1 MFGGTNGQRCIGVHG
16 VSNVLFESRGGG
28 RAGWFVGLLPVVVL
42 LLAEYNWLLSVDVGV
57 KQRGVQGGVG
67 HNVDGASW
75 PVWVLCGCVGQEVE
89 EENEVWLHGGGVP
102 KVCKCFTASNAEI
115 TQVFRGSAPPLSP
128 QASGSLETKSKQ
140 TNNL

>member
-89 EENEVWLHGGGVP
+89 EENEVWLHGVVEGCQKFASVLQPATQKLP
-102 KVCKCFTASNAEI
+102 KFFGA
-115 TQVFRGSAPPLSP
+115 L
-128 QASGSLETKSKQ
+128 L
-140 TNNL
+140 LL

>member
-42 LLAEYNWLLSVDVGV
+42 LLAEYNWLLCVDVGV

-75 PVWVLCGCVGQEVE
+75 PVWVLCGCVAQEVE
-89 EENEVWLHGGGVP
+89 EENEVWLHGGEGAKLP
-102 KVCKCFTASNAEI
+102 KFQSL
-115 TQVFRGSAPPLSP
+115 QVFYSQQRQRRHFELPKFFGAL
-128 QASGSLETKSKQ
+128 L
-140 TNNL
+140 LL

>member
-42 LLAEYNWLLSVDVGV
+42 LLAEYNWLLCVDVGV

-75 PVWVLCGCVGQEVE
+75 PVWVLCGCVAQEVE
-89 EENEVWLHGGGVP
+89 EENEVWLHGGEGAKLP
-102 KVCKCFTASNAEI
+102 KFQSLQVFYSQQRQRQTFRI

-128 QASGSLETKSKQ
+128 QIIGS
-140 TNNL
+140 

>member
-1 MFGGTNGQRCIGVHG
+1 VHG

-42 LLAEYNWLLSVDVGV
+42 LLAEYNWLLCVDVGV

-67 HNVDGASW
+67 HNFDGASW

-89 EENEVWLHGGGVP
+89 EENEVWLHGGEGAKLP
-102 KVCKCFTASNAEI
+102 SL
-115 TQVFRGSAPPLSP
+115 QVFYSQQRRHYPSF
-128 QASGSLETKSKQ
+128 SGLCSSSESSNHWLLKQ
-140 TNNL
+140 VENN